1 MGEKFEYEYE
11 ALKTDEKEEIESI
24 RSQYLPKSERYIKME
39 RLMKLH
45 NRVVRIPNIFGFSF
59 GIFGVLLFGLGMCFF
74 LEWNE
79 FWWMWFGLMP
89 GLLGIVM
96 MLITYPIYKKI
107 KRYLKK
113 KYSKEIL
120 DLSDE
125 LMDN

>member
-24 RSQYLPKSERYIKME
+24 RSQYLPKSERCIKME

-45 NRVVRIPNIFGFSF
+45 NRVVHIPRIFGLTF
-59 GIFGVLLFGLGMCFF
+59 GIVGTLLFGLCMCFF
-74 LEWNE
+74 LEWSNY
-79 FWWMWFGLMP
+79 WWMWFGCIP

-96 MLITYPIYKKI
+96 MFMAYPIYKKI
-107 KRYLKK
+107 KRSLKK

-120 DLSDE
+120 ALSDE